1 MEGGKR
7 GGRERL
13 KRAGGVWKQGGGG
26 GGRGVVQRL
35 AALLETIWVTCAGGC
50 VPGRR
55 GRNTSSA
62 RHFISFH
69 FHFHLPAICILSAF
83 CRRLSCLGVPLH
95 FLNDNARRAI
105 SYTGTARTKRNAVEL
120 AESKAAVTGTP
131 PQKKNKNTKKKKN
144 TALLQSFGGFVSNN
158 DYQTRSDLDL

>member
-1 MEGGKR
+1 ME
-7 GGRERL
+7 
-13 KRAGGVWKQGGGG
+13 GGGG
-26 GGRGVVQRL
+26 GGWRVVQRL

-83 CRRLSCLGVPLH
+83 CRRLSCLAVPLH

-105 SYTGTARTKRNAVEL
+105 SYTGTAWTRREVAEL
-120 AESKAAVTGTP
+120 AESKAAVAGNP
-131 PQKKNKNTKKKKN
+131 KKGPKKVFKIK
-144 TALLQSFGGFVSNN
+144 
-158 DYQTRSDLDL
+158 